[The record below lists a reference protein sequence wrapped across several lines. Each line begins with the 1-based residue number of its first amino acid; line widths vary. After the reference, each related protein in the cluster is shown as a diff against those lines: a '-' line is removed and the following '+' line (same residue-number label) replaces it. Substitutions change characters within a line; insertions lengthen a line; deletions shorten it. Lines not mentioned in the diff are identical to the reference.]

1 MKTIL
6 LAALMTASLL
16 GEGPIQAPAQAPK
29 EQPTFKTGSEETV
42 LDVVVRDKKGRL
54 VTNLGPGDV
63 TVLDNGEPRSIKSF
77 RIVEGTEAINSS
89 GGRAQL
95 DPLRQF
101 RLITLVFQGG
111 DLNAKRLGKDAALE
125 LIKGELAQNV
135 YVSVMAIDH
144 KLQAIQP
151 FTNDRDLLK
160 KAILRATA
168 TGSDYTNDT
177 VRVRQELETMLGPAQ
192 GGDTSATG
200 RTIQLAASAGAVA
213 NGPGAGA
220 PAGAANAAMAGLM
233 LEILRGSQADESS
246 GGARGSIY
254 PLLDLVKEQYRLPGR
269 KSILYFS
276 EGFPVTQ
283 STEDPL
289 NQIISL
295 ANRSNVSFYCIDTH
309 GLATMSTG
317 GSSTDAL
324 KDAVAASAKNVTSS
338 TAGISVDQAQSVDK
352 AMDAGNSDTQNAI
365 GRLAVSTGG
374 TLIANTNDFRAP
386 IRKIVEEAQSY
397 YEITYDPQIQKYDGS
412 FRKVLVKTNVADLR
426 IQSRSGYFALPPA
439 MAKGGDVVAS
449 YEVPLLLALDTKPLQ
464 RDFNFQSQAMH
475 FRGTTGGRCEVVID
489 VPVAGLTFQENKPAG
504 YFEGKLAYVAVVKDG
519 SGQVLKKLRQ
529 EVPLRVTSDKL
540 DAYKQ
545 GSHFIYNEAFD
556 LAPGRY
562 TLDSA
567 VLDMDSQ
574 KVSARKSVFVVPE
587 QDGALGISSVTLV
600 RNTKAKDSSTSAN
613 DPMLMA
619 DKIIM
624 PMVNPVLKKSDYQ
637 NIPFYLTLYTDKKN
651 SEKATLTM
659 EFSKDGTMLGKGQAP
674 LGEPDSIGRIQ
685 YVANAPAGSLPP
697 GDYQIRFVAAQGN
710 EQADETVMF
719 TLEP

>member
-1 MKTIL
+1 M
-6 LAALMTASLL
+6 
-16 GEGPIQAPAQAPK
+16 
-29 EQPTFKTGSEETV
+29 
-42 LDVVVRDKKGRL
+42 
-54 VTNLGPGDV
+54 
-63 TVLDNGEPRSIKSF
+63 
-77 RIVEGTEAINSS
+77 
-89 GGRAQL
+89 
-95 DPLRQF
+95 
-101 RLITLVFQGG
+101 
-111 DLNAKRLGKDAALE
+111 
-125 LIKGELAQNV
+125 
-135 YVSVMAIDH
+135 
-144 KLQAIQP
+144 
-151 FTNDRDLLK
+151 
-160 KAILRATA
+160 
-168 TGSDYTNDT
+168 
-177 VRVRQELETMLGPAQ
+177 
-192 GGDTSATG
+192 
-200 RTIQLAASAGAVA
+200 
-213 NGPGAGA
+213 
-220 PAGAANAAMAGLM
+220 
-233 LEILRGSQADESS
+233 
-246 GGARGSIY
+246 
-254 PLLDLVKEQYRLPGR
+254 
-269 KSILYFS
+269 
-276 EGFPVTQ
+276 
-283 STEDPL
+283 
-289 NQIISL
+289 
-295 ANRSNVSFYCIDTH
+295 
-309 GLATMSTG
+309 
-317 GSSTDAL
+317 
-324 KDAVAASAKNVTSS
+324 
-338 TAGISVDQAQSVDK
+338 
-352 AMDAGNSDTQNAI
+352 
-365 GRLAVSTGG
+365 
-374 TLIANTNDFRAP
+374 
-386 IRKIVEEAQSY
+386 
-397 YEITYDPQIQKYDGS
+397 
-412 FRKVLVKTNVADLR
+412 
-426 IQSRSGYFALPPA
+426 
-439 MAKGGDVVAS
+439 
-449 YEVPLLLALDTKPLQ
+449 
-464 RDFNFQSQAMH
+464 
-475 FRGTTGGRCEVVID
+475 
-489 VPVAGLTFQENKPAG
+489 
-504 YFEGKLAYVAVVKDG
+504 AVVKDG